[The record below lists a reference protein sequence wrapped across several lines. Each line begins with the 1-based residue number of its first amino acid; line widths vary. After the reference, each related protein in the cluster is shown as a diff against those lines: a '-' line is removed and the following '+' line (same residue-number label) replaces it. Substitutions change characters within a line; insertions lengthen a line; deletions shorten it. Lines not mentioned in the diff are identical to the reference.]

1 LRYITK
7 IIHFKTKFNQWAIS
21 LENTEIQGK
30 IEKFPVFSFF
40 GTGLALIIYIK
51 LFRGVGYE

>member
-51 LFRGVGYE
+51 